1 MEMEASPSMGRS
13 PLIARRQRRPTGTSA
28 DNGHTPS
35 ILDSPSLRAVEN
47 GALDIHDEHS
57 TNRSIAGRLGGSIRS
72 ARPNLL
78 HLLDDEN
85 MMHKLEADQES
96 VNEGTPLID
105 MDDFES
111 SPPSPPLIVWIFPA
125 VSCAAAYAFYNIF
138 IKKGSFTIHPI
149 LGGVILQ
156 FVAAILG
163 SSLLAVIVYKG
174 DGKIHYDRAGL
185 LWSCCAGLAVGTAEM
200 LSFCVS
206 GEIV

>member
-1 MEMEASPSMGRS
+1 MEGSPSSLGRS
-13 PLIARRQRRPTGTSA
+13 PLARRNRRPTGA
-28 DNGHTPS
+28 NGHKHN

-47 GALDIHDEHS
+47 GAFDIHDENS
-57 TNRSIAGRLGGSIRS
+57 NQRSIAGRLGGSIRS
-72 ARPNLL
+72 ARPNML

-85 MMHKLEADQES
+85 GDQES
-96 VNEGTPLID
+96 IYEGTPLID

-111 SPPSPPLIVWIFPA
+111 SPLSPPLIVWIFPA
-125 VSCAAAYAFYNIF
+125 LSCAAAYAFYNIF

-163 SSLLAVIVYKG
+163 SILLAAIIYKG
-174 DGKIHYDRAGL
+174 DVGEIHYDRAGL
-185 LWSCCAGLAVGTAEM
+185 FWSCCAGLAVGTAEM

-206 GEIV
+206 GKIL

>member
-1 MEMEASPSMGRS
+1 LIVKKYMEMEASPSMGRS
-13 PLIARRQRRPTGTSA
+13 PLVARRHRRPS
-28 DNGHTPS
+28 
-35 ILDSPSLRAVEN
+35 SPGLRAVEN
-47 GALDIHDEHS
+47 GAFDIHDDYS
-57 TNRSIAGRLGGSIRS
+57 TNRSIAGRLGGAIRS
-72 ARPNLL
+72 PKPGLLRPSE
-78 HLLDDEN
+78 DEN
-85 MMHKLEADQES
+85 MLMLKLEADQES
-96 VNEGTPLID
+96 INEGTPLID
-105 MDDFES
+105 MDVFES
-111 SPPSPPLIVWIFPA
+111 SPPSPPLSVWIFPA

-174 DGKIHYDRAGL
+174 DVGEIHYDRAGL
-185 LWSCCAGLAVGTAEM
+185 VWSCCAGLAVGTAEM